1 MLSLLNIYISPI
13 HFFCQTIA
21 KDDKL
26 VRTSNKK
33 LIINIST
40 FHRHSHAPLKTQI
53 SAINFPL
60 WIAIDNFR
68 PVCYQIS
75 SRKSPGKLVLSLDL
89 QIKPC

>member
-1 MLSLLNIYISPI
+1 MLSLLNIYTSPI

-26 VRTSNKK
+26 VWTSNKK

-60 WIAIDNFR
+60 WIAIKTT
-68 PVCYQIS
+68 S
-75 SRKSPGKLVLSLDL
+75 G
-89 QIKPC
+89 PCVIRSHPEKAQANLY